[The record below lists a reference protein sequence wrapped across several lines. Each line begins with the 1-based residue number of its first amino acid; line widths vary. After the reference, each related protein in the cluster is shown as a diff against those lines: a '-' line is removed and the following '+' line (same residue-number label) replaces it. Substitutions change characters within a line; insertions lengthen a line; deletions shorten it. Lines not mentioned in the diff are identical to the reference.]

1 MNSVKGIIPF
11 GFLLA
16 LGLVISTYL
25 VTDAMRDIRMSHQI
39 IKVRGY
45 AETQVESDLVIWD
58 MTVKAR
64 DRDMEDAYSDLARHR
79 EKSIR
84 FSKGEWCRSPTD
96 KNSLSRCG

>member
-1 MNSVKGIIPF
+1 MNNAKAIIPF

-45 AETQVESDLVIWD
+45 AEIQVESDLAIWSI
-58 MTVKAR
+58 TVKAR
-64 DRDMEDAYSDLARHR
+64 DRDMDDAYSDLAR
-79 EKSIR
+79 
-84 FSKGEWCRSPTD
+84 FC
-96 KNSLSRCG
+96 